1 MDLGLVAGWHD
12 VCARQIEKVILLD
25 THAVIWLDQSHKR
38 VRALADE
45 SRQLYVSPATIL
57 ELQMLVEIGRLKHG
71 RSAFERLV
79 ADERWLIDEPPAL
92 GWFQEAAD
100 ITWTRDPF
108 DRLIVAH
115 ARHRGWKL
123 STADT
128 AVLEHLG
135 PRERVE
141 L

>member
-1 MDLGLVAGWHD
+1 M
-12 VCARQIEKVILLD
+12 ILLD
-25 THAVIWLDQSHKR
+25 THALIWLDQGHKR
-38 VRALADE
+38 VRPLAKE

-71 RSAFERLV
+71 AAAFERLV
-79 ADERWLIDEPPAL
+79 ADDRWLIDEPPAL
-92 GWFQEAAD
+92 GWLQEAAD
-100 ITWTRDPF
+100 LSWTRDPF
-108 DRLIVAH
+108 DRLIMAH

-123 STADT
+123 ATADR
-128 AVLEHLG
+128 AMLDQLG